1 MREEEEEVVDPG
13 DFNADDDDNDKASL
27 RPLGV
32 CCCCLGLV
40 VCLADTA
47 GIFAKD
53 WDFVL
58 EDFFRAPRD
67 DDDDDSEGNDGF
79 TLEGVG
85 LFSSLSLSLGESRD
99 ANALAIML

>member
-67 DDDDDSEGNDGF
+67 DDDSEGNDGF